1 MSDKILVVDDEPDIV
16 EIISSIL
23 TKKGFNVGSALGGQE
38 AIELFRSEP
47 FDLVITDIRMPGTDG
62 FEVMKQVRNLDE
74 EAEIIIMTGFPSVD
88 IAVRTLKDYGAFD
101 FLTKPLR
108 NIEQLSITVGQAL
121 ERRRLRKEKK
131 ALIEELTQA
140 NKKLKQEIE
149 ERKRAENALEK
160 KTVHLEE
167 TNTALK
173 VLLKRRDEDKT
184 EVEEKVLFNVKE
196 LIIPYLDKLKKTPLD
211 DRQSTYLDIVETN
224 MNNVVSPFLRGMSTG
239 YLKLTPQEVQVA
251 NLVRQGKR
259 TKEIAELLNLSPK
272 TIDTYRDNIRK
283 KVGLKNK
290 KVNLRTYL
298 LSIQ

>member
-1 MSDKILVVDDEPDIV
+1 MSDKILVVDDEPDIL

-23 TKKGFNVGSALGGQE
+23 TKKGFNVESALGGRE
-38 AIELFRSEP
+38 AIERFKSEP
-47 FDLVITDIRMPGTDG
+47 FDLVLTDIRMPGTDG
-62 FEVMKQVRNLDE
+62 FEVMKQVRSMDQ

-101 FLTKPLR
+101 FLTKPLGS
-108 NIEQLSITVGQAL
+108 IEQLSITVDQAL
-121 ERRRLRKEKK
+121 ERRRMRKEKK

-224 MNNVVSPFLRGMSTG
+224 MNNIVSPFLRGMSTG

-290 KVNLRTYL
+290 KLNLRTYL

>member
-23 TKKGFNVGSALGGQE
+23 TKKGFSVGSALGGQE

-224 MNNVVSPFLRGMSTG
+224 MNNIVSPFLRGMSTG

-290 KVNLRTYL
+290 KLNLRTYL

>member
-1 MSDKILVVDDEPDIV
+1 MSGKILVVDDEPDIL

-23 TKKGFNVGSALGGQE
+23 TKKGFSVESAPGGRE
-38 AIELFRSEP
+38 AIERFKSEP
-47 FDLVITDIRMPGTDG
+47 FDLVLTDIRMPGTDG
-62 FEVMKQVRNLDE
+62 FEVMKQVRSMDQ

-108 NIEQLSITVGQAL
+108 SIEQLSITVDQAL

-149 ERKRAENALEK
+149 ERKRAEKALEK

-196 LIIPYLDKLKKTPLD
+196 LIIPYLDKLKKTHLD

-224 MNNVVSPFLRGMSTG
+224 MNNIVSPFLRGMSSG
-239 YLKLTPQEVQVA
+239 FLKLTPQEVQVA
-251 NLVRQGKR
+251 NLVKQGKR

-283 KVGLKNK
+283 KIGLKNK

>member
-1 MSDKILVVDDEPDIV
+1 MSGKILVVDDEPDIL

-23 TKKGFNVGSALGGQE
+23 TKKGFSVESAPGGRE
-38 AIELFRSEP
+38 AIERFKSEP
-47 FDLVITDIRMPGTDG
+47 FDLVLTDIRMPGTDG
-62 FEVMKQVRNLDE
+62 FEVMKQVRSMDR

-108 NIEQLSITVGQAL
+108 SIEQLSITVDQAL

-149 ERKRAENALEK
+149 ERKRAEKALEK

-196 LIIPYLDKLKKTPLD
+196 LIIPYLDKLKKTHLD

-224 MNNVVSPFLRGMSTG
+224 MNNIVSPFLRGMSSG
-239 YLKLTPQEVQVA
+239 FLKLTPQEVQVA
-251 NLVRQGKR
+251 NLVKQGKR

-283 KVGLKNK
+283 KIGLKNK